1 MFRSTRRKTVR
12 SAVASFALAI
22 ALAGGAAVGSTAFT
36 SEAAYAQNSRGFAEV
51 YQPLAEMVNATPP
64 NFEGARAAIPAMIAA
79 IENPNDR
86 QLAGNLILN
95 IGNNTSDSALQ
106 RQGLEMMLESGL
118 VPPEQ
123 QGQFNWF
130 VGSLAFQAD
139 DHAAAREA
147 FEITKS
153 LGYSPEG
160 SDLTVLIGETY
171 MREDNATAAVN
182 YLTGAVAEAEAAGAP
197 VPQDWLLNAL
207 QASYDYDL
215 TDNALMLSEKLIQYH
230 PTQRNWENAL
240 RILNQLYELPEDAR
254 VDLSRLMRLNNAI
267 IDRQE
272 YIRYIEDLDPRVM
285 SNEVQ
290 MVLAMGLDN
299 GVFEADD
306 PYYVEVKGIADQR
319 APQDRNGIDR
329 IVSDGQAGDA
339 LDALSAGEVL
349 YSLSDFAQAETM
361 YKLALERGYDANTA
375 NTRIGITQVEQGNHA
390 AAVET
395 FGLVTGERAP
405 VARMWIAYARQQ
417 MAGM

>member
-64 NFEGARAAIPAMIAA
+64 NFEGARAAIPQMIAA

-95 IGNNTSDSALQ
+95 IGNNMSDPALQ

-118 VPPEQ
+118 VPVEQ
-123 QGQFNWF
+123 QGQFHWF
-130 VGSLAFQAD
+130 VGSLAFQD
-139 DHAAAREA
+139 DDYAAAREQ

-153 LGYSPEG
+153 MGYSPEG

-171 MREDNATAAVN
+171 MREDNATAAVQ
-182 YLTGAVAEAEAAGAP
+182 YLTGAVAEAEASGTP
-197 VPQDWLLNAL
+197 VPQDWILNAL

-215 TDNALMLSEKLIQYH
+215 TDQALNLAEKLIQHH

-240 RILNQLYELPEDAR
+240 RILNQLYELPDDAR
-254 VDLSRLMRLNNAI
+254 VDLARLMRLNNAMV
-267 IDRQE
+267 DRSE
-272 YIRYIEDLDPRVM
+272 YVRYIEDLDPRVM

-329 IVSDGQAGDA
+329 IVADGQSGDA
-339 LDALSAGEVL
+339 LDALGAGDVL

-361 YKLALERGYDANTA
+361 YKLALERGYDADTA
-375 NTRIGITQVEQGNHA
+375 NTRIGITQTEQGNYA
-390 AAVET
+390 AAIET
-395 FGLVTGERAP
+395 FGLVNGQRAP
-405 VARMWIAYARQQ
+405 VARMWVAYAQQQ
-417 MAGM
+417 MGGM